1 MMKKIFL
8 LIIFLLCF
16 FSYAQKEYSLSKIS
30 SDKIKL
36 DGVVNTSEWENAI
49 QIPLIYEQEPGNN
62 TQAQRRT
69 IAYLTYSDEFLY
81 VAFISYVDPSTEVRA
96 SMRPRDNMSIW
107 NDDMF
112 IIRFDTF
119 KDARNNF
126 VLASN
131 SLGSQFDLR
140 MLNATDDRGKYD
152 SSFNVNFF
160 SVGSITEDRYQV
172 EWKIP
177 FSEIPSPNGEN
188 QQWNFNLG
196 NRYYKDG
203 KSIDLGSQT
212 LDRDNPCEVC
222 QTTDVLNISN
232 IKVKKRFELLPYVS
246 ASVSGERENIDDK
259 ISYEPIERRVGLGIN
274 MDFNKTT
281 SLEVTFNPDFSQ
293 VEADVTRIDINSAVS
308 LRYRERRPYFS
319 RGTDIVRF
327 SDGAFY
333 SRSISNPSVSTKL
346 LSQNSNSRVFFLTA
360 IDQNSPY
367 LIASEDKSYL
377 GEGGQSFVNV
387 FRYQRIINDKTRI
400 GMYTSNRYYKDGG
413 YGNLVGIDGLLILNK
428 KWRLN
433 YELFKNFNQEPNKNW
448 IDSSDKIGDRSIML
462 DGEQFN
468 GDALYL
474 TFERNTEHWKSYF
487 TYRNISPDYQT
498 DVGFVVKN
506 NRRWATFRHM
516 YQNIVDKK
524 NLRSFELGTK
534 LDVNYTFDNNL
545 KTISLDGEFQIETI
559 GNTEI
564 SYTYDWDIFK
574 NFMDIDF
581 KDLPTSD
588 LNIRSSPTEFF
599 NFNISY
605 EWGKDLAYNE
615 EIPEKGKLKTFSI
628 YASFQINENLNIN
641 GLLNYSELKT
651 LDASEYYFSGNIF
664 RLTTRYQFS
673 NFLNL
678 RLIAEKNTFN
688 KSFFIQPLVQWNP
701 NPSTI
706 FYLGGNQNTD
716 LEIDQEII
724 PLLKFRRSQIFF
736 KFQYLIGLKK

>member
-1 MMKKIFL
+1 MRKKFL
-8 LIIFLLCF
+8 VLLFLIPFLA
-16 FSYAQKEYSLSKIS
+16 YAQKEYSLNKIS
-30 SDKIKL
+30 PDKIKL
-36 DGVVNTSEWENAI
+36 DGVVNTSEWGDAI

-62 TQAQRRT
+62 TQAQRKT
-69 IAYLTYSDEFLY
+69 IAYLTYSDQFLY
-81 VAFISYVDPSTEVRA
+81 VAFISYVDPSAEVRA

-131 SLGSQFDLR
+131 SLGSQFNLR
-140 MLNATDDRGKYD
+140 MLNATMNKYD
-152 SSFNVNFF
+152 SSFNANFI
-160 SVGSITEDRYQV
+160 SVGSIAEDRYQV

-212 LDRDNPCEVC
+212 LDRDNPCEIC

-246 ASVSGERENIDDK
+246 ASAQGERENIDDK
-259 ISYEPIERRVGLGIN
+259 INYDPLERRAGFGIN
-274 MDFNKTT
+274 MDFSKTT

-333 SRSISNPSVSTKL
+333 SRSISNPSISTKL
-346 LSQNSNSRVFFLTA
+346 LSQNSNSRIFFLTA
-360 IDQNSPY
+360 VDQDSPY

-377 GEGGQSFVNV
+377 GQGGQSFVNV

-400 GMYTSNRYYKDGG
+400 GMYSSNRFYKDGG
-413 YGNLVGIDGLLILNK
+413 YGNLLGIDGLFILNK

-448 IDSSDKIGDRSIML
+448 IDSSDKIGNRSVAL
-462 DGEQFN
+462 NGEEFN

-487 TYRNISPDYQT
+487 TYRNISPEYQT

-506 NRRWATFRHM
+506 NRRWATLAHG
-516 YQNIVDKK
+516 YQNILDKK

>member
-1 MMKKIFL
+1 MRKKFL
-8 LIIFLLCF
+8 VLVFLIPFLA
-16 FSYAQKEYSLSKIS
+16 YAQKEYSLNKIS
-30 SDKIKL
+30 PDKIKL
-36 DGVVNTSEWENAI
+36 DGVVNTSEWGDAI

-62 TQAQRRT
+62 TQAQRKT

-81 VAFISYVDPSTEVRA
+81 VAFISYVDPSAEVRA

-152 SSFNVNFF
+152 SSFNVNFL

-212 LDRDNPCEVC
+212 LDRDNPCEIC

-232 IKVKKRFELLPYVS
+232 IKVKKRFELLPYIS
-246 ASVSGERENIDDK
+246 ASVQGERENIDDK

-506 NRRWATFRHM
+506 NRRWATLRHM

-716 LEIDQEII
+716 LEIDEEII

>member
-1 MMKKIFL
+1 MRKKFL
-8 LIIFLLCF
+8 VLVFLIPLLA
-16 FSYAQKEYSLSKIS
+16 YTQKEYSLNKIS
-30 SDKIKL
+30 PDKVKL
-36 DGVVNTSEWENAI
+36 DGVVNTSEWEDAI

-62 TQAQRRT
+62 TQAQRKT

-81 VAFISYVDPSTEVRA
+81 VAFISYVDPSAEVRA

-152 SSFNVNFF
+152 SSFNVNFL

-188 QQWNFNLG
+188 QQWHFNLG

-212 LDRDNPCEVC
+212 IDRDNPCEVC
-222 QTTDVLNISN
+222 QTTDILNLN
-232 IKVKKRFELLPYVS
+232 DIKIKKRFELLPYVS

-506 NRRWATFRHM
+506 DRRWATLRHM

-716 LEIDQEII
+716 LEIEEEII

>member
-1 MMKKIFL
+1 MRKKFL
-8 LIIFLLCF
+8 VLLFLIPFLA
-16 FSYAQKEYSLSKIS
+16 YAQKEYSLNKIS
-30 SDKIKL
+30 PDKIKL
-36 DGVVNTSEWENAI
+36 DGVVNTSEWGDAI

-62 TQAQRRT
+62 TQAQRKT

-81 VAFISYVDPSTEVRA
+81 VAFISYVDPSAEVRA

-152 SSFNVNFF
+152 SSFNVNFL

-188 QQWNFNLG
+188 QQWHFNLG

-203 KSIDLGSQT
+203 KSIDLGSQII
-212 LDRDNPCEVC
+212 DRDNPCEVC
-222 QTTDVLNISN
+222 QTTDLLNISN
-232 IKVKKRFELLPYVS
+232 IKVKKRFELLPYIS
-246 ASVSGERENIDDK
+246 ASVQGERENIDDK

-413 YGNLVGIDGLLILNK
+413 HGNLVGIDGLLILNK

-506 NRRWATFRHM
+506 DRRWATLRHM

-564 SYTYDWDIFK
+564 SYTYDWDTFK

-716 LEIDQEII
+716 LEIDEEII

>member
-1 MMKKIFL
+1 MQKKFIVILFFL
-8 LIIFLLCF
+8 SF
-16 FSYAQKEYSLSKIS
+16 FSYAQKEYSLNKIS

-36 DGVVNTSEWENAI
+36 DGVVNKSEWADAI
-49 QIPLIYEQEPGNN
+49 QIPLIYEQEPGKNIKAERN
-62 TQAQRRT
+62 T
-69 IAYLTYSDEFLY
+69 IAYLTHSDEFLF
-81 VAFISYVDPSTEVRA
+81 VAFVSFIDPDTEVRA
-96 SMRPRDNMSIW
+96 SIRPRDNMSIW

-126 VLASN
+126 VFSSN

-152 SSFNVNFF
+152 SSFNANFI
-160 SVGSITEDRYQV
+160 SNGSIAEDRYQV

-203 KSIDLGSQT
+203 KTIELGSQAY
-212 LDRDNPCEVC
+212 DRDNPCEVC
-222 QTTDVLNISN
+222 QTTDILNISN

-259 ISYEPIERRVGLGIN
+259 ISYDPIERRVGLGIN

-333 SRSISNPSVSTKL
+333 SRSISNPSISTKL
-346 LSQNSNSRVFFLTA
+346 LSQNSNSRIFFLTA
-360 IDQNSPY
+360 VDQDSPY
-367 LIASEDKSYL
+367 LVASEDKSYL
-377 GEGGQSFVNV
+377 GQGGQSFVNV
-387 FRYQRIINDKTRI
+387 FRYQRIINDKARI
-400 GMYTSNRYYKDGG
+400 GMYTSNRYYEGGG

-433 YELFKNFNQEPNKNW
+433 YELFKNFNQEPTKDW
-448 IDSSDKIGDRSIML
+448 IDSSDKIGDRSVIL
-462 DGEQFN
+462 DGQEFN
-468 GDALYL
+468 GDAMYL

-506 NRRWATFRHM
+506 NRRWGTLRHT
-516 YQNIVDKK
+516 YQNIVDKE
-524 NLRSFELGTK
+524 NLRSYEFGTK

-545 KTISLDGEFQIETI
+545 KTISLDGDFQIETI

-574 NFMDIDF
+574 NFMGIDF

-615 EIPEKGKLKTFSI
+615 EVPEKGKLKTFSI

-641 GLLNYSELKT
+641 GLLNYSELKQLET
-651 LDASEYYFSGNIF
+651 SEYYFSGNIF

-716 LEIDQEII
+716 LEIDEEII